1 MTDHRRAVQ
10 PEVPRPPV
18 RAQLDPQRTRRYRLF
33 SAAVLLIGVGVAA
46 AVLFGHVDHPQPE
59 QLLIAG
65 PLLAV
70 GFLLSEQLSIDFDV
84 RQISWTISFAEIPLV
99 LGLVTVPFEVVLAA
113 YLVAGLGV
121 QISRHKMRHL
131 SYHAGIMCLEVA
143 IPYAVFYLLT
153 SDFAAMPV

>member
-1 MTDHRRAVQ
+1 MTDHRRAVH

-18 RAQLDPQRTRRYRLF
+18 RTQLDPQRTRRSRVF
-33 SAAVLLIGVGVAA
+33 SAAVLLAGLGAA
-46 AVLFGHVDHPQPE
+46 ATVLLGHADRIEPE

-99 LGLVTVPFEVVLAA
+99 LGLVTVPFEVVLAS

-121 QISRHKMRHL
+121 
-131 SYHAGIMCLEVA
+131 
-143 IPYAVFYLLT
+143 
-153 SDFAAMPV
+153 